1 MAAGSPFL
9 GGAVGPRRAFSG
21 FKTIT
26 PSDTVNESAP
36 FIALICAVGGTVSLV
51 DALGVVVS
59 LTLTAG
65 VVYDLPP
72 CVRVNLTG
80 TAATG
85 LVGFA

>member
-1 MAAGSPFL
+1 MAAGSPFIA
-9 GGAVGPRRAFSG
+9 GAVGPRRAFAG
-21 FKTIT
+21 FKAIT
-26 PSDTVNESAP
+26 PSDTVNETLP
-36 FIALICAVGGTVSLV
+36 FIALMCAVGGTVSLV
-51 DALGVVVS
+51 DVLGTVVS

-65 VVYDLPP
+65 IVYDLPP